1 LFGTASTAKRKS
13 CAISNVLE
21 YHRHVQDRGVMTPS
35 YQNVSTEIY
44 KTARQRWR
52 NYETQLAPVVAV
64 LEPFIR
70 KFGYR
75 LSSLRVFPPP

>member
-1 LFGTASTAKRKS
+1 
-13 CAISNVLE
+13 
-21 YHRHVQDRGVMTPS
+21 MTPS